1 MHGGWPVS
9 PDDFAAKWAAEADTM
24 RQRGATV
31 NGAALLDEV
40 LRDFQEAT
48 RGHNDELLN
57 LTEAAEESGYSA
69 DYLGSLVRQG
79 RIANAGRPHA
89 PRIRRR
95 DLPRKACQ
103 LPPPERPVRL
113 MGATPVQIA
122 RAVVDSKKGAAR

>member
-1 MHGGWPVS
+1 
-9 PDDFAAKWAAEADTM
+9 M

-40 LRDFQEAT
+40 LRDFQAAT
-48 RGHNDELLN
+48 QAYGEDLLN
-57 LTEAAEESGYSA
+57 LTEAAKESGYSA
-69 DYLGSLVRQG
+69 DYLGSLLRQG

-95 DLPRKACQ
+95 DLPRKACR
-103 LPPPERPVRL
+103 LPPPEPPIRL
-113 MGATPVQIA
+113 IGATPGQIA